1 LALFPR
7 HPVLVSGA
15 ADLEEVED
23 VEVVAL
29 VDLRQRLFLARMGHV
44 AGAVEENRIDPGK

>member
-1 LALFPR
+1 MALFPR

-15 ADLEEVED
+15 TNLEEVED

-29 VDLRQRLFLARMGHV
+29 VDLRQRLFLARMGNLT
-44 AGAVEENRIDPGK
+44 GAVKEN